1 LINATN
7 ENQKMFCC
15 YFGWIF
21 LRDLKRIKICNM
33 DLGDLC
39 VAMDRSPLCK
49 IPRSGSTC

>member
-1 LINATN
+1 
-7 ENQKMFCC
+7 
-15 YFGWIF
+15 
-21 LRDLKRIKICNM
+21 M